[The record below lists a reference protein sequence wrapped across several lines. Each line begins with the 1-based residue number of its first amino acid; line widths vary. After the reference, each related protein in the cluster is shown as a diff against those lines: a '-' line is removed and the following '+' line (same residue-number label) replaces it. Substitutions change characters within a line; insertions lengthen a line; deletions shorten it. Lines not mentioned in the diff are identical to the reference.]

1 MIDKQ
6 EHIAKKSGQ
15 KQDIQKAVEFLE
27 NLHQELIDL
36 DQRRKEL
43 NIVNAAV
50 L

>member
-27 NLHQELIDL
+27 NLH
-36 DQRRKEL
+36 
-43 NIVNAAV
+43 
-50 L
+50 